1 MIQKRIYNYFD
12 RNPQL
17 RVLFVF
23 DKMGG
28 FEAELQDSSWKDEY
42 IYHVFDG
49 KWFKTGVL
57 GTYEH
62 NMLYINGRIKNLII
76 DIERTNK

>member
-12 RNPQL
+12 RDPQL

-23 DKMGG
+23 DKMSG

-49 KWFKTGVL
+49 KWFNLKLSLNREWQDKKVVL
-57 GTYEH
+57 
-62 NMLYINGRIKNLII
+62 LFR
-76 DIERTNK
+76 DIAKLPWKS